1 MSASNPFDDREKG
14 FEAKY
19 KLDQE
24 QAFRVHAK
32 ANKLLGLWAAA
43 LMGLEGPEADMYAKS
58 VVEADFDRPGDDDVI
73 EKVRDDLAAKGL
85 NYSADQLLAE
95 LDVKRG
101 EAARQIAE
109 A

>member
-24 QAFRVHAK
+24 QAFRAHAK
-32 ANKLLGLWAAA
+32 ANKLFGLWAAA
-43 LMGLEGPEADMYAKS
+43 QMGISGPEADMYAKT

-73 EKVRDDLAAKGL
+73 EKVRDDLAAKGISFS
-85 NYSADQLLAE
+85 NDQLIAE
-95 LDVKRG
+95 LEVKRG
-101 EAARQIAE
+101 EAARLIAE
-109 A
+109 G